1 MDVYEL
7 VTSINMKKRGLLT
20 LITFLLTLLSS
31 IAVGS
36 DYVKGYIVSLTGDTT
51 HGYIE
56 YAGDFEVK
64 DNVKFK
70 MFLEDEQP
78 KNFFPDNIKQ
88 FVLESGG
95 IFEPVE
101 YGHTNKNK
109 RRKHQSYFA
118 RYLLSSDYNLYKL
131 QLSSSS
137 RIDYVYII
145 LKDSTYYTIS
155 SEKDIQGRFTGYVSS
170 KSLGTLIYLLS
181 SCPDGRP
188 DTITSVE
195 FNDDKLVTLLSQYS
209 RCNIVSYPVGV
220 YKDTKRVQLRLLAEL
235 GYGIFYG
242 GYDEL
247 MGKFISGFNVLNGF
261 WGGIYCE
268 IITPSVS
275 KNFSVRLGLNCLY
288 AKNNFDDAWF
298 FKIPVAFNY
307 SFYRKNQHALDVSA
321 GLNLIKV
328 DDFLHSCIILG
339 MSYRMANLKFSIGF
353 ETPIFPIY
361 DLKDRYIYGGIGVG
375 YYFW

>member
-1 MDVYEL
+1 
-7 VTSINMKKRGLLT
+7 MKNIACLPLFVLLT
-20 LITFLLTLLSS
+20 LFAKANSD
-31 IAVGS
+31 
-36 DYVKGYIVSLTGDTT
+36 DYVKGYVISLIGDTT
-51 HGYIE
+51 YGYIE

-78 KNFFPDNIKQ
+78 KVYFPDNIKQ
-88 FVLESGG
+88 FGLESGG

-101 YGHTNKNK
+101 YGHTNKN
-109 RRKHQSYFA
+109 RRRELQSYFA
-118 RYLLSSDYNLYKL
+118 RYLLNSDYNLYKL

-137 RIDYVYII
+137 KIDYVYII

-155 SEKDIQGRFTGYVSS
+155 PEKDIQGRFTGYVSS

-181 SCPDGRP
+181 SCLDGRP
-188 DTITSVE
+188 DTITNVE
-195 FNDDKLVTLLSQYS
+195 FKDDKLVTLLSQYS
-209 RCNIVSYPVGV
+209 RCNIVSYPIGV

-268 IITPSVS
+268 ILTPSVS
-275 KNFSVRLGLNCLY
+275 KNSSVRLGLNCLY
-288 AKNNFDDAWF
+288 AKNNFDDAWL
-298 FKIPVAFNY
+298 FKIPVTFNY

-328 DDFLHSCIILG
+328 DDYLHSCVILG
-339 MSYRMANLKFSIGF
+339 MSYRMTNLKFSISF